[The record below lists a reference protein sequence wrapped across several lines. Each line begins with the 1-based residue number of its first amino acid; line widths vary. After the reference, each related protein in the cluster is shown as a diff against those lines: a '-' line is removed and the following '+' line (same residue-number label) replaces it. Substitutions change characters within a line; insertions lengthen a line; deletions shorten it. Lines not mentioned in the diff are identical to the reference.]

1 LKAIKE
7 RQQAKL
13 HRLVLQN
20 VSGQAAVVDSPFRHG
35 VGNSPHHRVAIG
47 DAKPGRPVVE
57 VIRGDVE
64 STDTTQRF
72 RPHEHGVDVRGAGQN
87 ITEPDR
93 PEREDMRRNAA
104 ERFRDTV
111 NLSACHSEAEARVM
125 TTHSSD
131 EGGDAMRQRDIVVVE
146 KDDELAARCVESQV
160 TRATDAQSETAHHTK
175 PIAIGELVAIID
187 NDDLDIFVRLGS
199 QRRQGLLHVLR
210 TAVRR
215 DNRSDFGRH
224 GPRETIPDRL
234 SAPRRHEIEI
244 ESLTSCFWQ
253 SA

>member
-57 VIRGDVE
+57 GIRGDVE

-72 RPHEHGVDVRGAGQN
+72 RPHEHGVDVRGSGQN

-125 TTHSSD
+125 APRSRY
-131 EGGDAMRQRDIVVVE
+131 ERGDSVWQRNVVVVE
-146 KDDELAARCVESQV
+146 KDDELAARRSQAAV
-160 TRATDAQSETAHHTK
+160 ARVVDAEA
-175 PIAIGELVAIID
+175 GAIIHDD
-187 NDDLDIFVRLGS
+187 NFNVRMRLGAN
-199 QRRQGLLHVLR
+199 RRQRLLHVQR
-210 TAVRR
+210 TAVRG
-215 DNRSDFGRH
+215 DNRRDFGGH
-224 GPRETIPDRL
+224 GPRQR
-234 SAPRRHEIEI
+234 
-244 ESLTSCFWQ
+244 
-253 SA
+253 